1 MLQASNVTKRYGQ
14 NTAVDALDLHV
25 DQGEVLCLL
34 GANGAGKTTTVRL
47 FLGFTTPDEGTVRV
61 DGIDP
66 AADPVAAR
74 AAIAYIPENVM
85 LYDELTGLEN
95 LELFDRMSGGKRTSA
110 EYVDILAAQGL
121 PAGAEQKRVGGYSKG
136 MRQKVGLGIAA
147 ARRAKALLLD
157 EPMSGLD
164 PSAANEFARAIVA
177 ERDRG
182 AAVLLTTHDIF
193 RAKAMATR
201 IGIMHSG
208 VLAELLDA
216 KDVDANEIERI
227 YLSHMQAAEEAAA
240 R

>member
-1 MLQASNVTKRYGQ
+1 MLLAADVTKRYGPT
-14 NTAVDALDLHV
+14 TAVDNLNLHV
-25 DQGEVLCLL
+25 DRGEVLCLL

-47 FLGFTTPDEGTVRV
+47 FLGFTSPDEGEVSV

-66 AADPVAAR
+66 AEDPVAAR

-85 LYDELTGLEN
+85 LYEELTGLEN
-95 LELFDRMSGGKRTSA
+95 LELFDRMSGGRRSEA

-121 PAGAEQKRVGGYSKG
+121 PAGAERKRVGGYSKG

-147 ARRAKALLLD
+147 ARQAKALLLD

-164 PSAANEFARAIVA
+164 PSAANEFAQAIVA

-182 AAVLLTTHDIF
+182 AAILLTTHDIF

-208 VLAELLDA
+208 VLAELLDVR
-216 KDVDANEIERI
+216 DVDANEIERI
-227 YLSHMQAAEEAAA
+227 YLSHMQAGGGASD

>member
-1 MLQASNVTKRYGQ
+1 
-14 NTAVDALDLHV
+14 
-25 DQGEVLCLL
+25 
-34 GANGAGKTTTVRL
+34 
-47 FLGFTTPDEGTVRV
+47 
-61 DGIDP
+61 
-66 AADPVAAR
+66 
-74 AAIAYIPENVM
+74 
-85 LYDELTGLEN
+85 
-95 LELFDRMSGGKRTSA
+95 
-110 EYVDILAAQGL
+110 
-121 PAGAEQKRVGGYSKG
+121 

-227 YLSHMQAAEEAAA
+227 YLSHMQAADEAAA